1 MRLDSYLA
9 EYWPEYSRTTW
20 QKYCEAGYVKV
31 NGEVVNSYKKHLG
44 EDDEVT
50 VNVPETKIEARDLPV
65 IYEDENVVIISK
77 PVGILTHAKGQLAQ
91 EFTVADF
98 MKERTTL
105 NKNTNRPGIVHR
117 LDRDTSGVIICA
129 KNPETGSYLQKQFS
143 NRKVKKIY
151 LALTEGRLKL
161 KKGKIDI
168 PIGRNPKKPST
179 FRADPNGKPAVTS
192 YEVLEEDSGLSF
204 LKLQPAT
211 GRTHQLRVHL
221 AYLGHPILGD
231 RFYGK
236 ESSRLFLHAYQL
248 EITLP
253 GGKRT
258 TFTAKL
264 PAEFKDEFAKIANV
278 KL

>member
-1 MRLDSYLA
+1 M
-9 EYWPEYSRTTW
+9 
-20 QKYCEAGYVKV
+20 KV

-192 YEVLEEDSGLSF
+192 YEV
-204 LKLQPAT
+204 
-211 GRTHQLRVHL
+211 
-221 AYLGHPILGD
+221 
-231 RFYGK
+231 
-236 ESSRLFLHAYQL
+236 
-248 EITLP
+248 
-253 GGKRT
+253 
-258 TFTAKL
+258 
-264 PAEFKDEFAKIANV
+264 
-278 KL
+278 